1 MNKVITVKN
10 PYTGEIIQEIDSP
23 DKDQVDLYLN
33 ESKQY
38 YEKVFKKI
46 PSYHRAEILYKVSDL
61 ISLNRD
67 ELSKL
72 ISSEG
77 GKPLKD
83 AVIEVE
89 RAVNTVKMSAN
100 FALELN
106 GEQISMD
113 RAKGSENH
121 IAFTIRESL
130 GVVLAISAF
139 NHPVNLICHQI
150 ATAIAAGNTVII
162 KPAEKTPLSA
172 LKICEFF
179 WNSGLDKRALIY
191 LPISGRETQ
200 NIIIN
205 KNINYISF
213 IGHSSIG
220 WMIKKS
226 VLPGVKVVLEHGGTA
241 SAIIDEEVELES
253 TVNSLI
259 RGAFYHSGQVCVS
272 TQIAYIHSNIYKKF
286 LEILINRV
294 NSLKVGNPLELDN
307 DCGPLITNEA
317 VKNMESLISD
327 ALSKGAKII
336 CGGNKLSNNCFTPTV
351 ISNVSRKMKVISEEV
366 FGPILSI
373 IKYNNLNEVL
383 EEINSSKFAFQTA
396 IYTKNIDRA
405 LFFAKE
411 VDQKACIIND
421 STAFR
426 VDWMPF
432 GGYKHSGYGNGGVK
446 YAIEDMTKEKLIIIK
461 NQKIY

>member
-46 PSYHRAEILYKVSDL
+46 PSYLRAEILYKVSDL
-61 ISLNRD
+61 ININRD

-179 WNSGLDKRALIY
+179 WNSGLNKSALIY
-191 LPISGRETQ
+191 LPITGAETE
-200 NIIIN
+200 NIITN

-241 SAIIDEEVELES
+241 SAIIDEEIEIES

-272 TQIAYIHSNIYKKF
+272 TQIAYIHSNIYDKF
-286 LEILINRV
+286 IEILINRV

-307 DCGPLITNEA
+307 DCGPLITSEV

-327 ALSKGAKII
+327 ALSQGAKII
-336 CGGNKLSNNCFTPTV
+336 CGGKKLSNNCFTPTV
-351 ISNVSRKMKVISEEV
+351 ITNVTRKMKVISEEV

-373 IKYNNLNEVL
+373 TKYKNLNEVL

-432 GGYKHSGYGNGGVK
+432 GGYKHSGYGIGGIK

-461 NQKIY
+461 NQKVF